1 MLILLIMILKKK
13 EPFEC
18 YFCWQTEVHE
28 IIKASDYKNN
38 V

>member
-18 YFCWQTEVHE
+18 SFLL
-28 IIKASDYKNN
+28 ASRNTWNHKD
-38 V
+38 